1 MPMRSQASLHK
12 ELQATEESLDWER
25 WSSPEKSW
33 EWVAMGIRVQGKR
46 RGMEWVEVTVLRDLW
61 HKHQVCSGALENQPR
76 WEKEKGDVKRN
87 PRQWQRL
94 LHRAKREARRG

>member
-1 MPMRSQASLHK
+1 
-12 ELQATEESLDWER
+12 
-25 WSSPEKSW
+25 
-33 EWVAMGIRVQGKR
+33 
-46 RGMEWVEVTVLRDLW
+46 MEWVEVTVLRDLW

>member
-1 MPMRSQASLHK
+1 
-12 ELQATEESLDWER
+12 
-25 WSSPEKSW
+25 
-33 EWVAMGIRVQGKR
+33 MGIRVQGKR